1 MNEKRGKITDKQ
13 FFTSRLFAGR
23 LEEMAAAQSKRH
35 HYSRRVH
42 VELVWQPSNPDTAKT
57 DNSVIWIN
65 CGNPVVT
72 KVKGRVNRYWII
84 IGLFTHELGHVLF
97 TDFLASLSYNRAME
111 AYRWYP
117 EPPVILKSADA
128 RNEKDM
134 WEYIKDSTDNR
145 DAVIYIS
152 HFISNVLEDGFT
164 DDRMLK
170 KFPGTLGMGLQTYRD
185 LRISMLPTVTEMI
198 EEEND
203 GDRHIFDTILQNIL
217 SYVRF
222 GQIKYGHE
230 PLSEFRI
237 KSVFEL
243 INELDRAVI
252 TNSAKERLGIV
263 NLILIRFWEQIKDYC
278 EIVKDRMKAE
288 AAAGAAANMVAAM
301 AKATGAVGG
310 ATAIAVGNTGSLV
323 EGDEEEESSSSA
335 ERAASHEDAEENTG
349 EQEDNSSGDVSKE
362 KEQPGGAANAGMEGG
377 SAKAS
382 GGSAKGKQKTTDQ
395 EGGRIPLKHTSKVS
409 APVGGTVTRNPSY
422 EREKYERAA
431 TDIER
436 VLDKM
441 AEKAACA
448 HMENERTRALNEAAQ
463 NISYGNIHEGVNIRV
478 HRINSVDEDLIDDYN
493 QVAAPL
499 LSISRQLQRSL
510 TTQLQDY
517 RRGGKMTGLLMG
529 RRLDSHAL
537 HRMDGKIF
545 TKNNLPNETPELAVG
560 LLLDESGSMH
570 SYDRCTYAR
579 ASAII
584 LYDFCTSLDIPVM
597 VYGHSTGSNCV
608 DLYSYAEFDAIDR
621 DDRYR
626 MMDIAA
632 RGSNRDGAALRFV
645 ADQLSK
651 RPEAVKILII
661 VSDGQPADTGYYGT
675 AAEEDLRGIKQEYQK
690 KGILFVAAAIGN
702 DKQNIERIYGDSFMD
717 ITDLNTLPVKLTSL
731 VKRHIRV

>member
-35 HYSRRVH
+35 HYSRRVR
-42 VELVWQPSNPDTAKT
+42 VQTVWEPNNPDTAKT
-57 DNSVIWIN
+57 DNDVIWIN
-65 CGNPVVT
+65 CGNTVVT
-72 KVKGRVNRYWII
+72 KVKGRVNRHWII
-84 IGLFTHELGHVLF
+84 IGLFAHELGHILF
-97 TDFLASLSYNRAME
+97 TDFLASMSYHRAME

-117 EPPVILKSADA
+117 EPPVLKKSIDA

-134 WEYIKDSTDNR
+134 WEYMKDSTDNR
-145 DAVIYIS
+145 DAVLYIS

-185 LRISMLPTVTEMI
+185 LRITMLPTVTQMM
-198 EEEND
+198 EEEDN

-222 GQIKYGHE
+222 GQIKYGEE
-230 PLSEFRI
+230 PLTEFRI
-237 KSVFEL
+237 KSVFEM

-263 NLILIRFWEQIKDYC
+263 NQILIRYWEQIKDYC

-288 AAAGAAANMVAAM
+288 AAAGTTVVISAAM
-301 AKATGAVGG
+301 AKAMGAVSG
-310 ATAIAVGNTGSLV
+310 ATTAATGSTGSLI
-323 EGDEEEESSSSA
+323 EGDEEEESSTSA
-335 ERAASHEDAEENTG
+335 ARDAAHSDAEESAAEE
-349 EQEDNSSGDVSKE
+349 EQSGNGDVSEE
-362 KEQPGGAANAGMEGG
+362 KEAPGGSSSGMEGG

-382 GGSAKGKQKTTDQ
+382 GGKSKGKQKTSEG
-395 EGGRIPLKHTSKVS
+395 EGGRIPLKQTSKVS
-409 APVGGTVTRNPSY
+409 APVGGSITHDPSY

-431 TDIER
+431 SDIER

-441 AEKAACA
+441 AEKAACKQ
-448 HMENERTRALNEAAQ
+448 MENERLRSLNEAAQ
-463 NISYGNIHEGVNIRV
+463 NIAYGNIHEGVNIRV
-478 HRINSVDEDLIDDYN
+478 HRITTVDEDLVDDYN
-493 QVAAPL
+493 LVAAPL
-499 LSISRQLQRSL
+499 QTISRQLQRSL

-537 HRMDGKIF
+537 HRNDGKIF
-545 TKNNLPNETPELAVG
+545 TKNNLPNETPELAVA

-570 SYDRCTYAR
+570 SCDRCTYAR

-608 DLYSYAEFDAIDR
+608 DLYSYAEFDAIDK

-651 RPEAVKILII
+651 RSEAVKILII

-702 DKQNIERIYGDSFMD
+702 DKANIERIYGDAFMD
-717 ITDLNTLPVKLTSL
+717 ITDLNTLPVKLTAL